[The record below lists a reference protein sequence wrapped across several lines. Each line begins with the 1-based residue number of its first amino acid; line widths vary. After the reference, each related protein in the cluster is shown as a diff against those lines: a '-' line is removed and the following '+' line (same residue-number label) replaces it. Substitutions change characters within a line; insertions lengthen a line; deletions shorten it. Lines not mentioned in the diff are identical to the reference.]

1 MASYDPNKFVTNL
14 RKAFPTSGT
23 SGSQPPG
30 SSANQ
35 PSGASGN
42 QSSSA
47 SGSQSKPEIDYTR
60 EVRFAVVMYGG
71 VSLAIYINGI
81 AQELLRWVRSTAE
94 QSDDKI
100 ALLPSNTSTADD
112 NAPKLSGTSESGGN
126 IIATATKRS

>member
-47 SGSQSKPEIDYTR
+47 SGSQSSSASGNQSKPAIDYTR

-112 NAPKLSGTSESGGN
+112 N
-126 IIATATKRS
+126 